1 MFLAA
6 TLVFARFPLTVSPEM
21 LWLTFCK
28 ICLSQLALR
37 VFILQENAHTAVLI
51 TNPLAGYR
59 PRSRSPF
66 SPLYS
71 NR

>member
-1 MFLAA
+1 MFLVA

-37 VFILQENAHTAVLI
+37 VFILQENAHTPVLI
-51 TNPLAGYR
+51 TNPCWLSSVIPLAIQSAVFK
-59 PRSRSPF
+59 P
-66 SPLYS
+66 
-71 NR
+71 

>member
-6 TLVFARFPLTVSPEM
+6 TLVFARFPLTVSLEM
-21 LWLTFCK
+21 LWLPFSK

-51 TNPLAGYR
+51 NPSAGYR

-66 SPLYS
+66 SPLHS